1 MRIPD
6 NPKIKLYNYLLD
18 LVDTKDGKE
27 ASIYIRNAKPFVEEI
42 WNEII
47 KNVRGTFRVRETIP
61 KLLGISYGVFYA
73 YKNGRKSIP
82 IQKLYKLIL
91 VWKNYCK
98 KSEKEVKDKWN
109 QIFNSELEFCSRN
122 RDQIVKLPKEIT
134 PKLSYLMG
142 WLCGDGHFR
151 STGGQYLIKISEK
164 STKQLEKVIKPLIRE
179 LFNLNVNIYRRY
191 KNGYAVQFS
200 SKPVLRFLI
209 NILKIKVGEIPEIVN
224 ILDKDNKKWFL
235 RGIFDSEGYVN
246 DDYEYNNHVIVISQS
261 KKAFLMEVSEIL
273 KEIGIKRFS
282 IVFHKTSLGK
292 WYSLRI
298 RKLSELVNFS
308 KTIGSL
314 HIDKSRKLQSL
325 VMKIEKSRNR

>member
-1 MRIPD
+1 MWIPD

-27 ASIYIRNAKPFVEEI
+27 ASIYIRNAKPFIEEI

-47 KNVRGTFRVRETIP
+47 KNVRRTFRVRETIP

-122 RDQIVKLPKEIT
+122 RAQIVKLLKEIT

-164 STKQLEKVIKPLIRE
+164 STKQLEKVIKPLIWE

-209 NILKIKVGEIPEIVN
+209 NVLKIKVGEIPEIVN
-224 ILDKDNKKWFL
+224 ILDEDNKKWFL
-235 RGIFDSEGYVN
+235 RG
-246 DDYEYNNHVIVISQS
+246 
-261 KKAFLMEVSEIL
+261 
-273 KEIGIKRFS
+273 
-282 IVFHKTSLGK
+282 
-292 WYSLRI
+292 
-298 RKLSELVNFS
+298 
-308 KTIGSL
+308 
-314 HIDKSRKLQSL
+314 
-325 VMKIEKSRNR
+325 